1 MGNSLRRVLAESHI
15 GAVAITLLIAWAL
28 RDLLYALLA
37 PTQHLLIFI
46 GTAIAILDV
55 PAQPSPWEVRIVLLH
70 FTELLVISVTEF
82 ATAWLLSRIVYR
94 AGPFKVLRIARNEL
108 KGNQK

>member
-1 MGNSLRRVLAESHI
+1 MGNSLRRALAESHS

-28 RDLLYALLA
+28 RDLLYALQA

-46 GTAIAILDV
+46 GTAIAILDI

-70 FTELLVISVTEF
+70 SAEFLVFSVTEF
-82 ATAWLLSRIVYR
+82 AIAWFLSRIVYR
-94 AGPFKVLRIARNEL
+94 AGPLKALRIARNEL
-108 KGNQK
+108 KGSQK